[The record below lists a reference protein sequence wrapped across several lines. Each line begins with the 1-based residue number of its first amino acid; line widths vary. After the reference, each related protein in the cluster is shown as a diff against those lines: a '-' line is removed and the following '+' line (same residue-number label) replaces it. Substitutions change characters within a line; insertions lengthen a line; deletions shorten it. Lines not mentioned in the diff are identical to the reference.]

1 MLTLVGGVITVGGV
15 VLANARRRT
24 APIVPLASDTCEQN

>member
-15 VLANARRRT
+15 VLANARRRA
-24 APIVPLASDTCEQN
+24 APALAAVSEPT